1 MSDDAVK
8 IPPAVSGVGGWLDDR
23 FHGARGVRVLMRKVF
38 PDHWSFMLGEIALW
52 SFVILL
58 LTGTFLALFFVPS
71 MAPVVY
77 HGSYTKLDGITMSQA
92 YQSTLN
98 ISFDVRGGLLIR
110 QIHHWAA
117 DLFMVAILAHLLR
130 VFFTGA
136 YRKPREVNWLIGI
149 GIFTLGLLEGLF
161 GYSLPDDQLS
171 GAGLR
176 ILEGVL
182 QGIPII
188 GTYAAFFLF
197 GGPYPGDSI
206 VPRMY
211 ILHVFLVPGLILAL
225 ITAHLFIMFHQKHTQ
240 MPMKGNTE
248 KNVTGQPFWPYFL
261 LKGQAWFFFI
271 FGILVV
277 LSTFAQINPIWLYG
291 PYTPLAISSASQPD
305 WYMGILEGALRMMP
319 SWEINFLGHTLSL
332 SVLIPGLLVIGALF
346 TALAIWP
353 FFEQWAT
360 GDRAVHNIND
370 RPRNAPVR
378 TGTGVAGV
386 LFYGILWAE
395 GANDV
400 LADQFQIPLYTITWI
415 ARVAIFVVPIG
426 AYFVTKRI
434 CLGLQRKDAE
444 LLTHGLEIGIIRQL
458 PSGEFIEESR
468 PLNEEELAVVESKK
482 VVAALPAPGEP
493 DANGVPAPAA
503 RGVVGWARSVANRA
517 FTETVAV
524 ADGHGNGHGHP
535 NGHEGGRRGR
545 RARGRRGADSG
556 ERRPRG
562 TLRGGP
568 AVPRDR
574 ESAPVPWHRGASLAS
589 GRTTRPFGIIQAGSP
604 LMAKADRRRVARIS
618 APTVTTTPRISDVDR
633 DRPALRFWSG

>member
-197 GGPYPGDSI
+197 GGPFPGDSI

-211 ILHVFLVPGLILAL
+211 ILHVFLIPGLILAL

-240 MPMKGNTE
+240 MPALGNTE
-248 KNVTGQPFWPYFL
+248 KNVVGQPFWPYFL

-346 TALAIWP
+346 TALGHLAVL
-353 FFEQWAT
+353 
-360 GDRAVHNIND
+360 RAVGH
-370 RPRNAPVR
+370 RRQGRA
-378 TGTGVAGV
+378 
-386 LFYGILWAE
+386 
-395 GANDV
+395 
-400 LADQFQIPLYTITWI
+400 QH
-415 ARVAIFVVPIG
+415 
-426 AYFVTKRI
+426 
-434 CLGLQRKDAE
+434 QR
-444 LLTHGLEIGIIRQL
+444 
-458 PSGEFIEESR
+458 
-468 PLNEEELAVVESKK
+468 
-482 VVAALPAPGEP
+482 
-493 DANGVPAPAA
+493 PAA
-503 RGVVGWARSVANRA
+503 QRA
-517 FTETVAV
+517 G
-524 ADGHGNGHGHP
+524 ADRY
-535 NGHEGGRRGR
+535 RRGGGPLLRHPVGRGRER
-545 RARGRRGADSG
+545 RARRPVPDTALHDHLDRTRRDLRGA
-556 ERRPRG
+556 
-562 TLRGGP
+562 
-568 AVPRDR
+568 
-574 ESAPVPWHRGASLAS
+574 HRG
-589 GRTTRPFGIIQAGSP
+589 
-604 LMAKADRRRVARIS
+604 V
-618 APTVTTTPRISDVDR
+618 
-633 DRPALRFWSG
+633 LRH